1 MRNIQIK
8 YVNDEFKEQ
17 VKPKYI
23 TSNQF
28 QLVNFSRDAVSI
40 RPGQNVLVNTG
51 VSIYIPMQDLCG
63 LDTMHSVLATEGGL
77 IYGGTMVL
85 PSQYEKPLS
94 IRIENRHPT
103 QMLLID
109 PFAPIATVTL
119 MPTEKGRFTVVQE
132 FKPMKE
138 GDDK

>member
-23 TSNQF
+23 TPNQF
-28 QLVNFSRDAVSI
+28 QLVNFSQDNVSV
-40 RPGQNVLVNTG
+40 RPGQNILVNTG
-51 VSIYIPMQDLCG
+51 VSIYIPMPDLCG
-63 LDTMHSVLATEGGL
+63 LVTMHPVLASEGGL
-77 IYGGTMVL
+77 IYGGTMIL
-85 PSQYEKPLS
+85 PSQYEKPLA

-103 QMLLID
+103 QMLIIE
-109 PFAPIATVTL
+109 PYAPVALVTL
-119 MPTEKGRFTVVQE
+119 MPSEKGRFTVAKE

-138 GDDK
+138 DQDK